1 MVQTRAGKETAP
13 QHNDSEIEA
22 MDSPKSVRGQN
33 QNKGDDID
41 PAMYSLF
48 QKMMS
53 IMMSEQAEASQ
64 KKVVPKSKPKKKAV
78 KKPVRIVRKKVQ
90 PDTTSEN
97 SESIEE
103 ESEEEQFVYHQ
114 NPPQQFMKITAE
126 PESVNKPIPV
136 EDPMHEQ
143 MREMTQAIKDIQAKS
158 KGKQTYSGEDFYNDL
173 DGDDNLENLPRKFLK
188 FDGTG
193 NPKAHL
199 ATFYAEC
206 GRFKKDNRVLF
217 EIPLEGG

>member
-1 MVQTRAGKETAP
+1 
-13 QHNDSEIEA
+13 
-22 MDSPKSVRGQN
+22 MDSPKSVRGQS
-33 QNKGDDID
+33 QGKIDDID

-48 QKMMS
+48 QRMMAR
-53 IMMSEQAEASQ
+53 MMSEQAEASL

-90 PDTTSEN
+90 PDTTSEE
-97 SESIEE
+97 SESAEE
-103 ESEEEQFVYHQ
+103 ESEEEEQFVYHQ
-114 NPPQQFMKITAE
+114 NPPQQFVKIIAE

-143 MREMTQAIKDIQAKS
+143 MREMTRAIKDIQAKS
-158 KGKQTYSGEDFYNDL
+158 KGKQTYSGEDFYNGL

-188 FDGTG
+188 FDGTS

-206 GRFKKDNRVLF
+206 GRFRKDNRALF
-217 EIPLEGG
+217 ICFPRSLEGTVGQVVCRPH